1 MNDNRLKHKLLKILS
16 KQYVVSGFENTENT
30 EIGLN
35 DDVLLPLLKISVEKY
50 ELLKM
55 SPTSAR
61 LSMFSGARLQRVPT

>member
-16 KQYVVSGFENTENT
+16 KQYVVSGFENT